1 MTDDE
6 HRYPAR
12 LVVLR
17 NESLTRHLRRIVL
30 GGPGFDLYA
39 GRHNAFT
46 DRYVKLVFLNP
57 HFSYTELLDL
67 VDIKASMPAEAQP
80 VLRTY
85 TLRWVDLEAREVAI
99 DFVLHGDEGYAG
111 PWAQGAVPG
120 DVVHL
125 RGPGGAYAPDP
136 AVDAHL
142 LAGDEAGLPAIAAAI
157 EALPADAAASV
168 FIEVESAE
176 DEIRFD
182 AGPNVTITWLHREG
196 RPAGSTTLL
205 ADAVKA
211 MDWPVGRVQTF
222 VHGEAG
228 LMKALR
234 RFLLAERGVDR
245 ADLSISGYWRA
256 GNNEESFRVWK
267 SQQQPV

>member
-30 GGPGFDLYA
+30 GGPGFDVYA
-39 GRHNAFT
+39 GRHNSFT
-46 DRYVKLVFLNP
+46 DRYVKLAVLNP

-99 DFVLHGDEGYAG
+99 DFVLHGEEGYAG
-111 PWAQGAVPG
+111 PWAQAAVPG
-120 DVVHL
+120 DVIHL

-136 AVDAHL
+136 RAGTHL
-142 LAGDEAGLPAIAAAI
+142 LVGDEAGLPAISAAI
-157 EALPADAAASV
+157 EALPVDATASV
-168 FIEVESAE
+168 FLEVDSAK
-176 DEIRFD
+176 DELCLLYTSD
-182 AGPNVTITWLHREG
+182 A
-196 RPAGSTTLL
+196 A
-205 ADAVKA
+205 
-211 MDWPVGRVQTF
+211 
-222 VHGEAG
+222 
-228 LMKALR
+228 
-234 RFLLAERGVDR
+234 
-245 ADLSISGYWRA
+245 
-256 GNNEESFRVWK
+256 
-267 SQQQPV
+267 